1 MKMASW
7 RWGKWKMGKPFPQK
21 PPPTKS
27 AGCLTLT
34 MTINQ
39 AITRCK
45 CNALNI
51 FLPLTPLHNIFQ
63 SPFSI
68 LLPGFFFG
76 FFVFFF
82 VALGKTAV
90 YLKIKF
96 TPNLRRQLAAF
107 FTQRPCQTFNFMNWI
122 MPGSWTGVGRF
133 GPCFPAAGKT
143 VLNLNPSLELLEL
156 KPA

>member
-1 MKMASW
+1 MASW

-51 FLPLTPLHNIFQ
+51 FSPWPHCIIF
-63 SPFSI
+63 SKVPFSFYS
-68 LLPGFFFG
+68 LVFFLI
-76 FFVFFF
+76 FFF